1 MGLFGPYSHKKTCDY
16 CTGPPWSGSAAKPG
30 SPQPERLVGGA
41 RAWRR
46 RGPWWCAEHSSRRVP
61 RSEGRAGPPS
71 ARHSA
76 HPAASSLPGP
86 PPTAHPAPLGARDSL
101 PSPQP
106 LGTPA
111 SRRLASLPPF
121 RAVRLETP
129 GPSVS
134 TPRIRS
140 SSDRKLAGSAAVMSR
155 PIGLRIRP
163 SVINTSASV
172 AICGSREKGLVTR
185 FLCVL
190 CHSIT
195 QFPEVTS
202 VHDMHRQGH

>member
-41 RAWRR
+41 RARRR

-61 RSEGRAGPPS
+61 RSEGRAGPPLGSPQRTPCRVQPARPSAHGSPCTPGS
-71 ARHSA
+71 ARLSPLTSA
-76 HPAASSLPGP
+76 TGDASQPPSL
-86 PPTAHPAPLGARDSL
+86 AP
-101 PSPQP
+101 
-106 LGTPA
+106 
-111 SRRLASLPPF
+111 LPPF
-121 RAVRLETP
+121 RAVRLVWEPSETP

-155 PIGLRIRP
+155 PIGL
-163 SVINTSASV
+163 
-172 AICGSREKGLVTR
+172 
-185 FLCVL
+185 
-190 CHSIT
+190 
-195 QFPEVTS
+195 
-202 VHDMHRQGH
+202 

>member
-111 SRRLASLPPF
+111 SRRLWLHCLPSVRCDWCGNPRKRRALPSPRQGSGLRLTGNSL
-121 RAVRLETP
+121 AQQLSCP
-129 GPSVS
+129 GPSVIS
-134 TPRIRS
+134 
-140 SSDRKLAGSAAVMSR
+140 
-155 PIGLRIRP
+155 
-163 SVINTSASV
+163 TSASV
-172 AICGSREKGLVTR
+172 AICGS
-185 FLCVL
+185 
-190 CHSIT
+190 
-195 QFPEVTS
+195 
-202 VHDMHRQGH
+202 